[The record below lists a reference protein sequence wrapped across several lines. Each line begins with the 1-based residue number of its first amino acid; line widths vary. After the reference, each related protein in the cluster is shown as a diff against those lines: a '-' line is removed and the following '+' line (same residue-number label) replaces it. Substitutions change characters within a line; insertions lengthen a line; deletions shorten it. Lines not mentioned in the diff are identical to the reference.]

1 MIYFDDLKYD
11 EFVSNMDGYFKN
23 AKIINFD
30 IIHHVCRGDKLQNP
44 QKYYKTIR
52 NKDFNNYEWH
62 IQDNAISSAIKSYR
76 DDIHFEHKVVSNPLV
91 SNPMVFS

>member
-1 MIYFDDLKYD
+1 MTMITRQVLTNTYIPPKSKKGKYEWYKHHLMIYFDDLKYD

-52 NKDFNNYEWH
+52 NKDFNNYE
-62 IQDNAISSAIKSYR
+62 
-76 DDIHFEHKVVSNPLV
+76 
-91 SNPMVFS
+91 

>member
-1 MIYFDDLKYD
+1 MITRQVLTNTYIPKSKKGKYEWYKHHLMIYFDDLKYD

-52 NKDFNNYEWH
+52 NKDFNNYE
-62 IQDNAISSAIKSYR
+62 
-76 DDIHFEHKVVSNPLV
+76 
-91 SNPMVFS
+91 

>member
-23 AKIINFD
+23 AKIMNFD

-44 QKYYKTIR
+44 EKYYKAIR
-52 NKDFNNYEWH
+52 NKDFNNYE
-62 IQDNAISSAIKSYR
+62 
-76 DDIHFEHKVVSNPLV
+76 
-91 SNPMVFS
+91 